1 MCGDRVS
8 WNTVLSVFLLAE
20 NAPFSGASG
29 EGGVLG
35 ELSDKNLNKIV
46 KLLTI

>member
-29 EGGVLG
+29 EGEGVLG
-35 ELSDKNLNKIV
+35 ELNEIV